1 MPLTRRVMCASLF
14 PAGAMFLA
22 SKAFATE
29 NIPSGIIKIE
39 APFTAG
45 GTADVLART
54 IAQRLNVKYGQAVVV
69 ENHPGMGGNLGASL
83 VAKAPA
89 DGTSLLLGTIGIHSA
104 YAVYSKLP
112 YSPTKD
118 LQPVIILGGVPC
130 VVAVNNFQPFR
141 TLAELIDYAKRNPG
155 KLNFGSAG
163 TGSSTHMVGELFQ
176 QAAGVKLTHVPYRGS
191 SAAMNDLIGGQI
203 DMMFE
208 LLTTAGAFVQAGR
221 IRALAV
227 TSKNRSSVVPDAPTV
242 SELAVPG
249 FDGTGWF
256 SIAAAAGVP
265 KARVAHL
272 NKDINEIL
280 RTPDLAG
287 TWKKLA
293 LDVMGGSVEEAQRYV
308 ESETAKWNKVIATA
322 NIKAD

>member
-1 MPLTRRVMCASLF
+1 ML
-14 PAGAMFLA
+14 PAGAFFLTHE
-22 SKAFATE
+22 AFAVE
-29 NIPSGIIKIE
+29 HIPPGTIKIE

-54 IAQRLNVKYGQAVVV
+54 ISQRLSRKYSQPVVV
-69 ENHPGMGGNLGASL
+69 ENHPGMGGNLGASM
-83 VAKAPA
+83 VARAA
-89 DGTSLLLGTIGIHSA
+89 GDGSSLLLGTIGIHSA

-112 YSPTKD
+112 YSPSNE

-130 VVAVNNFQPFR
+130 AVVVNNNQPFR
-141 TLAELIDYAKRNPG
+141 TLAELIDYAKKNPG

-176 QAAGVKLTHVPYRGS
+176 QAAGIKLTHVPYRGS

-203 DMMFE
+203 EMMFE
-208 LLTTAGAFVQAGR
+208 LLTTAGAFIQTGR

-227 TSKNRSSVVPDAPTV
+227 TSKNRSSVVPDVPTV
-242 SELAVPG
+242 SEIAVPG

-256 SIAAAAGVP
+256 SIATGARVP
-265 KARVAHL
+265 KPTVAQY

-280 RTPDLAG
+280 GAPDLAD
-287 TWKKLA
+287 TWKRLA
-293 LDVMGGSVEEAQRYV
+293 LDIMGGSAEEAQKFV
-308 ESETAKWNKVIATA
+308 ASETVKWNKVIATA
-322 NIKAD
+322 NIKAN